1 MIGSLTLLLAC
12 QLAGEIA
19 SRALVLPVPGPV
31 LGLVILFLGLQL
43 FARRRNLTGADIERS
58 DLGRTA
64 QSLLQ
69 ALALLFV
76 PAGAGVIQHLG
87 VLGEHGLVL
96 LVALFGSTLITL
108 LATVAVFIGVK
119 RLQAGEEASS

>member
-19 SRALVLPVPGPV
+19 SRALSLPVPGPV

-43 FARRRNLTGADIERS
+43 FAYRRSLTGPEIESS

-64 QSLLQ
+64 QALLQ

-76 PAGAGVIQHLG
+76 PAGAGVIQHIG
-87 VLGEHGLVL
+87 IVGEHGLVL
-96 LVALFGSTLITL
+96 LLAVFGSTLITL

-119 RLQAGEEASS
+119 RLRSSEEVGS